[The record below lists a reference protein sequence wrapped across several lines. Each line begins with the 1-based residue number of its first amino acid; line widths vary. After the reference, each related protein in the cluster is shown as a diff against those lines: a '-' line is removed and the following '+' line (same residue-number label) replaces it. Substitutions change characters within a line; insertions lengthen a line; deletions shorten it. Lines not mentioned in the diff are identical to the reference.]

1 MAISQCGSQRL
12 EARDVAR
19 QFEYSQDSQN
29 PENLRSFRDVLE
41 RVGGGEEVEA
51 DADEEG
57 EDAEQV
63 DDVQEG
69 GEEGELVRRH
79 QQPHRVLQGEPAH
92 EDGLRHA
99 EEVILLLVRSLLQW
113 KCYNVHHSTLGNCDY
128 DGSVSTI
135 STLSSV
141 FI

>member
-1 MAISQCGSQRL
+1 MAISQCSSQRL

-41 RVGGGEEVEA
+41 RVGGGEKVEA

-57 EDAEQV
+57 KDAEQV
-63 DDVQEG
+63 DDVEEG
-69 GEEGELVRRH
+69 GEESELVRRH

-99 EEVILLLVRSLLQW
+99 EEVILLLVRSLLQC
-113 KCYNVHHSTLGNCDY
+113 KCYNVHHSTLLANYG
-128 DGSVSTI
+128 GSVSTI
-135 STLSSV
+135 STLCSV

>member
-1 MAISQCGSQRL
+1 MAISQCSSQRL
-12 EARDVAR
+12 KARDVTR

-41 RVGGGEEVEA
+41 RVCGGEKVEA

-79 QQPHRVLQGEPAH
+79 QQPHLVFNNSYIVEHQYSLTIFEEGYYNYRQTFQL
-92 EDGLRHA
+92 GLL
-99 EEVILLLVRSLLQW
+99 E
-113 KCYNVHHSTLGNCDY
+113 C
-128 DGSVSTI
+128 
-135 STLSSV
+135 
-141 FI
+141 